1 MGYTHYFDQVRSFTD
16 NEWSSL
22 TYHAKDILF
31 REKNIIDHDPKSDQK
46 LTIDD
51 EVIRF
56 NGIGDE
62 SHETFYLPK
71 EKPEEDQYLIDGKT
85 VQELHPGPYF
95 HFCKTAGKDY
105 DKYVTAILIIA
116 DCISKDALKVESDG
130 DADLWQDGLEIANVG
145 YVGSDYF
152 EIPKAISNR
161 KERA

>member
-16 NEWSSL
+16 DEWSKI
-22 TYHAKDILF
+22 TERAKDILSQ
-31 REKNIIDHDPKSDQK
+31 EKNIINHDPKSDQK

-71 EKPEEDQYLIDGKT
+71 DKPEEDEYLIDGKT

-116 DCISKDALKVESDG
+116 NGISKDALKVESDG
-130 DADLWQDGLEIANVG
+130 DADLWMDGLDIANVG
-145 YVGSDYF
+145 SVLNPEF
-152 EIPKAISNR
+152 QIPKAIYSR
-161 KERA
+161 KEA